1 MKKMKKTI
9 LISFLLL
16 SCTLFYG
23 QGTSYNL
30 GFSQVINYEYSSNV
44 PAYTETTV
52 DNLVV
57 PSGKV
62 WKITSGSIHRS
73 IGSYQEAC
81 RLYVNLH
88 MVYQIG
94 SNGSY
99 PDSNCPIWLNS
110 GNYAVKFANNSS
122 ISQYL
127 NGSISIVEFNIE

>member
-1 MKKMKKTI
+1 MKKTI

-30 GFSQVINYEYSSNV
+30 GFSQVINYEYSSTNV
-44 PAYTETTV
+44 QGDTETTV

-62 WKITSGSIHRS
+62 WKITSGTIHRN
-73 IGSYQEAC
+73 INGYQEAC
-81 RLYVNLH
+81 LLLINQH
-88 MVYQIG
+88 IVYQIG
-94 SNGSY
+94 AGNY
-99 PDSNCPIWLNS
+99 NPKSNCPIWLSS
-110 GNYAVKFANNSS
+110 GNYAVKFANLDNNS
-122 ISQYL
+122 QVL